1 MNRVTNPR
9 IKMNKINQIKNLKN
23 RTVKVIA
30 SGRNMNNPKK
40 IAIARNIENT
50 IKSLI
55 TLLLFLFYI
64 KKIVDKFLK
73 ILYNSYI
80 KKRGKQK
87 NE

>member
-1 MNRVTNPR
+1 MNRVTSPR

-55 TLLLFLFYI
+55 TLLLFYFISRKLLTNF
-64 KKIVDKFLK
+64 
-73 ILYNSYI
+73 
-80 KKRGKQK
+80 
-87 NE
+87 

>member
-73 ILYNSYI
+73 ILYNKTI
-80 KKRGKQK
+80 KY
-87 NE
+87 